1 MGQETWRHSSVQ
13 YKFKTEKLCM
23 VSNCL
28 SAKNLHTK
36 NKNMCDNVSPMG
48 DTSLTSH
55 FILKELKPKFPF
67 HLSASCLLS
76 SLQNYTTS
84 HASVSSLI
92 SLPEKLS

>member
-55 FILKELKPKFPF
+55 FILKEIETQVPF
-67 HLSASCLLS
+67 LSISLLS
-76 SLQNYTTS
+76 SFFLREL
-84 HASVSSLI
+84 HHI
-92 SLPEKLS
+92 S

>member
-55 FILKELKPKFPF
+55 FILKEIETQVPFPSIIF
-67 HLSASCLLS
+67 
-76 SLQNYTTS
+76 
-84 HASVSSLI
+84 
-92 SLPEKLS
+92 LPSFFLTELHHIP